1 MLKTLVFLLLF
12 FLSIPTEASIFDEAE
27 KETGIPVEVL
37 EAVARTESGFR
48 PYSFAVWSYQPL
60 PILDLYCQKRRLIKG
75 RFLYNGCYFRDR
87 KGAENFLSFLLSSH
101 YIDNFSIG
109 LMQVNSVW
117 LKSLGVSPHTLLD
130 PEMNVIVGALILKL
144 YLELENFDYAKALS
158 RYYGKRDG
166 IAWKYVERVVKHLK

>member
-1 MLKTLVFLLLF
+1 MFLTTASASVF
-12 FLSIPTEASIFDEAE
+12 DRAE
-27 KETGIPVEVL
+27 KETGIPSEVL
-37 EAVARTESGFR
+37 EAVARAESGLK

-60 PILDLYCQKRRLIKG
+60 PVLDLYCQKRRLIGGK
-75 RFLYNGCYFRDR
+75 FLYNGCYFRDR